1 MSRDITSDFTLFD
14 FMDETDKKP
23 LSSKKLDIVQMEF
36 VTALPMT
43 WVELFSGYSKI
54 KAITF
59 SSGITFAYKLLD
71 MFDDAEIIFGC
82 EDVMSNTVQ
91 EIMAYQAKLMDKI
104 RRTKDKCKSNFLDR
118 IDNGTIR
125 LFVARTKLSHE

>member
-1 MSRDITSDFTLFD
+1 MSRDITSDFALFD

-36 VTALPMT
+36 VKALPMT

-118 IDNGTIR
+118 IDNGT
-125 LFVARTKLSHE
+125 SG